1 MLIIWCSFTAIQ
13 CFSADPF
20 DNPKPLNRHL
30 RTQSAPATIRM
41 MRQKSATVYRSHP
54 AGSNRRA
61 MSATVGSHRLHSA
74 IPRTLPTLEPVRELA
89 TGPMC

>member
-1 MLIIWCSFTAIQ
+1 M
-13 CFSADPF
+13 
-20 DNPKPLNRHL
+20 

-54 AGSNRRA
+54 GGASRRA
-61 MSATVGSHRLHSA
+61 MSATVGSHRVQST
-74 IPRTLPTLEPVRELA
+74 IPCTLPKLEPVRELA